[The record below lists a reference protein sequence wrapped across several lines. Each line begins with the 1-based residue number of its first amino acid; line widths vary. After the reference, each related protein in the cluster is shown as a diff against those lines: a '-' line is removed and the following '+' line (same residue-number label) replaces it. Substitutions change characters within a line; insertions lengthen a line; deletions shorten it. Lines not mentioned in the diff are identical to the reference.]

1 MRETEYPAVMIK
13 IVNTFITH
21 PTMLAILENLQ
32 ENQFS
37 IAAIYAGVME
47 VQTGSGYILQGVS
60 IIEFMK

>member
-21 PTMLAILENLQ
+21 PTMLAILKNLQ

-47 VQTGSGYILQGVS
+47 VQTGSGYILQGAS
-60 IIEFMK
+60 IREFMK